1 MKRSSELVSI
11 GAGLKGHRG
20 LHARVYAQGPA
31 TTSAF
36 ALDGEGRLWVTAAGL
51 ETHAHD
57 GVYLLARAGAR
68 AVKAISGLDD
78 PLGIVWEGSRLYV
91 ASVGRVD
98 EYSGFDGRHFEEHHE
113 VLRGPVVGGENNLLA
128 IAPDGSLVMGITA
141 SCDHCKPVSSYSGSI
156 VTFKPDG
163 SDLRIYAGGIRAPV
177 GLAFMPGTKDLFASM
192 NQRDDLGAKTPGDWL
207 SLVREGEQWGFPG
220 CYGQGGTA
228 CAGVPEPTAVLDK
241 HAAVGGI
248 AMVSDELGV
257 GTGTSALVAEWA
269 TSKVEQ
275 VALTRSGSGFTGSV
289 STFLRGIR
297 NPLAIIQRRGGLLV
311 GSWTTGKI
319 YEIV

>member
-1 MKRSSELVSI
+1 
-11 GAGLKGHRG
+11 
-20 LHARVYAQGPA
+20 
-31 TTSAF
+31 
-36 ALDGEGRLWVTAAGL
+36 VTAAGL
-51 ETHAHD
+51 EVHSHD
-57 GVYLLARAGAR
+57 GVYLITRVGTR
-68 AVKAISGLDD
+68 AVKVISGLDD
-78 PLGIVWEGSRLYV
+78 PLGIVWDGSRLYV

-98 EYSGFDGRHFEEHHE
+98 EYSAFDGGHFKEHHE
-113 VLRGPVVGGENNLLA
+113 VLRGPVTGGENNLLA
-128 IAPDGSLVMGITA
+128 VAPDGRLVMGITA
-141 SCDHCKPVSSYSGSI
+141 SCDHCKLASRYSGSI

-177 GLAFMPGTKDLFASM
+177 GLAFLPGTSELFASM

-220 CYGQGGTA
+220 CYGQGGGA

-257 GTGTSALVAEWA
+257 GTGTSANVAEWA

-275 VALTRSGSGFTGSV
+275 VALTRSGSGFAGSV
-289 STFLRGIR
+289 STFLTGIR

-319 YEIV
+319 YEIS